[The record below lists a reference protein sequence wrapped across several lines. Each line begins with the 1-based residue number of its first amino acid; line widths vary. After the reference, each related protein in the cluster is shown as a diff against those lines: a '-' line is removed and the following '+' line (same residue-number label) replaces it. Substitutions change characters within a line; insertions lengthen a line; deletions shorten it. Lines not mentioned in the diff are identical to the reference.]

1 LSEKPHRPGIAPA
14 LGLRAGC
21 VVDLIVA
28 QTTAMKSY
36 KGVAMPLLGVEV
48 PRENIEADAT
58 PPQQNGVP
66 PAREIRH
73 EYTHSLPPLLS
84 QLGVSLLVSTYQAG
98 KVVAVVGAAGE
109 LVGDRE
115 TIRPC
120 EACPPRLGLNP
131 NQSSLATSEKAS
143 NRFARRQWLPTEEM
157 KRYGVMIAHG
167 VLLSIA
173 IWLVHDVITRPKT
186 SHCPICNSWVW
197 SDMIA
202 QHKEYCINSF
212 HGKLW
217 LNRDG
222 NSTTPVQSD
231 EVPTKQTGP
240 VIVSSE
246 TAPGALRCTPGDAE
260 SQEIADRFSCPST
273 GSPIP
278 AAVTGQ
284 QTN

>member
-1 LSEKPHRPGIAPA
+1 
-14 LGLRAGC
+14 
-21 VVDLIVA
+21 
-28 QTTAMKSY
+28 MKSY
-36 KGVAMPLLGVEV
+36 KGVAMPLVGVEV

-58 PPQQNGVP
+58 PPQQNGAP

-73 EYTHSLPPLLS
+73 EYTHSLPPRLS
-84 QLGVSLLVSTYQAG
+84 QLCVSLLVSTYKAG
-98 KVVAVVGAAGE
+98 KVVAVGAAAGE

-115 TIRPC
+115 TIRRGG
-120 EACPPRLGLNP
+120 ACPPRPGLNP
-131 NQSSLATSEKAS
+131 NQSPLATSGKE
-143 NRFARRQWLPTEEM
+143 NNWFVRRQWLPTEKM

-167 VLLSIA
+167 ALLSIA
-173 IWLVHDVITRPKT
+173 IWLVYDVINRPKT
-186 SHCPICNSWVW
+186 SHCPTCNSWVW
-197 SDMIA
+197 SDMIV

-217 LNRDG
+217 LNRHG

-231 EVPTKQTGP
+231 GVPTKQPGT

-246 TAPGALRCTPGDAE
+246 TAPGALRCNSGNAE